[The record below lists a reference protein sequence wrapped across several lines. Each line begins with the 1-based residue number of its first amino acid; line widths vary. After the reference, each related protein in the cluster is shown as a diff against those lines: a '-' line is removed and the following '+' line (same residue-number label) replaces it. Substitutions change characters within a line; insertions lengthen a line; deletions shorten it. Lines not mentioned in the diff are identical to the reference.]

1 VSFLL
6 DKIKN
11 AWSKVM
17 SSPPMEE
24 EIATNKVEDCVN
36 LVFEMAKLMQ
46 IDPQQIVDVMH
57 ERLEVLKMKKHD
69 PDIEAIVKL
78 HGGNPDV

>member
-1 VSFLL
+1 
-6 DKIKN
+6 
-11 AWSKVM
+11 M
-17 SSPPMEE
+17 SSPSMEE

-57 ERLEVLKMKKHD
+57 ERLEVLKMKPKND